1 MVRDLVEFGMGR
13 TARRTYEL
21 EDISIV
27 PSRRTRSSKNVS
39 TAWQIDAYRF
49 DSPILN
55 HPTDALGSPDS
66 VIALGKAGALGVLN
80 GEGLWARHE
89 HVEDKLAEL
98 VEIAEKN
105 PDPSAAVR
113 RLQELHRAPI
123 NLDLLGQA
131 VAQVRAAGVTTAVR
145 VSPQHAPELTPTLI
159 QAGAEVLVVHGTII
173 SAEHVVLVEPGAGS
187 GVSGTRSG
195 RADDDLVEEP
205 LNLKTF
211 IADLDIPVIAGGVHD
226 HRTALHLMRTGAAG
240 VIVGYGSTEGSTTT
254 GEVLGIGV
262 PMATAIADAAAA
274 RRDYLDE
281 TGGRYVHVIADGDIH
296 TSGDLA
302 KAIACGADAAVL
314 GTPLASADTAPGR
327 GWYWPSAAAHPDT
340 PRGALLQVALD
351 EGRPSLDTVLNGPS
365 DDPDGLLN
373 LVGGLRR
380 SMAKA
385 GYSDLKEFQKVG
397 LSVRA

>member
-1 MVRDLVEFGMGR
+1 MRDLTDIGMGR

-21 EDISIV
+21 DDISIV
-27 PSRRTRSSKNVS
+27 PSRRTRSSKEVS

-49 DSPILN
+49 DSPILS
-55 HPTDALGSPDS
+55 HPTDALVSPQMAVTLGTLGS
-66 VIALGKAGALGVLN
+66 LGAIN
-80 GEGLWARHE
+80 GEGLWARHRD
-89 HVEDKLAEL
+89 VEGKIAQL
-98 VEIAEKN
+98 VDIALN
-105 PDPSAAVR
+105 DPDPSAPVR
-113 RLQELHRAPI
+113 FLQELHRAPI
-123 NLDLLGQA
+123 DTDLLGE
-131 VAQVRAAGVTTAVR
+131 VVSFVRDAGVTTAVR
-145 VSPQHAPELTPTLI
+145 VSPQHAPELTPALLA
-159 QAGAEVLVVHGTII
+159 AGVEILVVHGTII
-173 SAEHVVLVEPGAGS
+173 SAEHVVRGE
-187 GVSGTRSG
+187 
-195 RADDDLVEEP
+195 EEP

-211 IADLDIPVIAGGVHD
+211 IAELDIPVIAGGVHD

-240 VIVGYGSTEGSTTT
+240 VIVGYGSAEGATTT
-254 GEVLGIGV
+254 SEVLGIGV

-274 RRDYLDE
+274 RREYLDE

-314 GTPLASADTAPGR
+314 GTPLAAAAEAPGH

-340 PRGALLQVALD
+340 PRGALLRVATD
-351 EGRPSLDTVLNGPS
+351 EGRPSLEAVLNGPS
-365 DDPDGLLN
+365 DDPFGELN
-373 LVGGLRR
+373 LVGALRR

>member
-1 MVRDLVEFGMGR
+1 MRDDVEIGMGR
-13 TARRTYEL
+13 IARRTYEL

-27 PSRRTRSSKNVS
+27 PSRRTRSSKDVS
-39 TAWQIDAYRF
+39 TDWQIDAYRF
-49 DSPILN
+49 TSPILS
-55 HPTDALGSPDS
+55 HPTDALVSPEMA
-66 VIALGKAGALGVLN
+66 IELGKLGALGVIN
-80 GEGLWARHE
+80 GEGLWARHRD
-89 HVEDKLAEL
+89 VDAKIDEL
-98 VEIAEKN
+98 ITVATQSA
-105 PDPSAAVR
+105 DPF
-113 RLQELHRAPI
+113 API
-123 NLDLLGQA
+123 RHLQQLHSAPLDTGLLREA
-131 VAQVRAAGVTTAVR
+131 ISTVRDAGVTTAVR
-145 VSPQHAPELTPTLI
+145 VSPQHALELTPALLE
-159 QAGAEVLVVHGTII
+159 AGVEILVVHGTII
-173 SAEHVVLVEPGAGS
+173 SAEHVEQADPMGGAA
-187 GVSGTRSG
+187 R
-195 RADDDLVEEP
+195 EP

-240 VIVGYGSTEGSTTT
+240 VIVGYGSATGATTT

-314 GTPLASADTAPGR
+314 GTPLAASAEAPGR
-327 GWYWPSAAAHPDT
+327 GWYWPSATAHPDT
-340 PRGALLQVALD
+340 PRGALLQVATAD
-351 EGRPSLDTVLNGPS
+351 DRPSLACVLNGPS
-365 DDPDGLLN
+365 QDPFGELN
-373 LVGGLRR
+373 LVGALRR

-397 LSVRA
+397 LSLRV